1 MILNQFNLEN
11 KVAVV
16 VGGTGGLGSALSL
29 GLAEA
34 GADVLATSRNAA
46 KVDDVTKKIELLG
59 RKTFSIRTDAT
70 NEEDMRLLCNKSL
83 DFYGKVDILVNAVGI
98 NIRKTVL
105 EMTYEDWSTV
115 LRANLDSV
123 FLGAKYFARNMIKE
137 NYGKIINIGSLN
149 SVIAST
155 NLCAYAASK
164 GGVVQLSK
172 ALAVELSEY
181 NINVNVILPGYFDTE
196 LTESVIKNK
205 MTYGRI
211 VERTPMK
218 RIGTVEELKGAAV
231 FLASDASQFITGET
245 LAVDGGFLSF
255 GVDLS

>member
-1 MILNQFNLEN
+1 
-11 KVAVV
+11 
-16 VGGTGGLGSALSL
+16 
-29 GLAEA
+29 
-34 GADVLATSRNAA
+34 
-46 KVDDVTKKIELLG
+46 
-59 RKTFSIRTDAT
+59 
-70 NEEDMRLLCNKSL
+70 
-83 DFYGKVDILVNAVGI
+83 
-98 NIRKTVL
+98 
-105 EMTYEDWSTV
+105 MTYEDWSTV
-115 LRANLDSV
+115 LRTNLDSV

-205 MTYGRI
+205 MTFGRI